1 MKISINQINFLRSIG
16 FLFLLVAFVSTK
28 SYASDPNTKTTR
40 ENKFFKGAYA
50 EAQQL
55 ARLEGKLLMIDFYAS
70 WCLPCKWMD
79 QTTFNDRQV
88 VKALNDNYIAI
99 KIDIDEKMGFDL
111 KNKYDVQFLPTLLI
125 FNSAGQLLDRIEE
138 TMPPNK
144 MLNILEQHNSEINR
158 KVVKNSMNSKP
169 RPAPKNTTTPE
180 AEEFGVE
187 AFDIQKYR
195 TFNENRTYRIQL
207 GVFDDHKNA
216 FNKVNEVRDQFA
228 EPIIVLNDYRDGQ
241 VIYKVMMGEFK
252 DQSEANGFRD
262 ILKNQFGIDAIV
274 Q

>member
-1 MKISINQINFLRSIG
+1 MKFSVNRIKFLRSIG
-16 FLFLLVAFVSTK
+16 FLFLLISFISAK
-28 SYASDPNTKTTR
+28 SYASDPASKTTI
-40 ENKFFKGAYA
+40 ETNFFKGAFD

-55 ARLEGKLLMIDFYAS
+55 ARMEGKLLMIDFYAS

-79 QTTFNDRQV
+79 QTTFNDRKV
-88 VKALNDNYIAI
+88 VQALNDNYVAI
-99 KIDIDEKMGFDL
+99 KVDIDEKTGFDL

-125 FNSAGQLLDRIEE
+125 FNSEGQLLDRIEE

-144 MLNILEQHNSEINR
+144 MLSLLEVHNSEINR
-158 KVVKNSMNSKP
+158 KVIKNSINSKP
-169 RPAPKNTTTPE
+169 RPTQQKATPE
-180 AEEFGVE
+180 SDEMGIQS
-187 AFDIQKYR
+187 FDIKKYR

-216 FNKVNEVRDQFA
+216 FNKVNEVREQFA
-228 EPIIVLNDYRDGQ
+228 EPIIVLNDYREGQ
-241 VIYKVMMGEFK
+241 VIYKVMMGEFNNQ
-252 DQSEANGFRD
+252 DEANGFRD